1 MAKLM
6 ARQREL
12 GDLDM
17 LGNENHEWKWH
28 FYLRRR
34 GASRSIGDMAHFF
47 FFIYKFPIQGSRAR
61 KSINFIVFEVVCKR
75 VMISA

>member
-1 MAKLM
+1 MKIM
-6 ARQREL
+6 N
-12 GDLDM
+12 
-17 LGNENHEWKWH
+17 GNGI
-28 FYLRRR
+28 FTFG